1 MKRMISTVIVLLMGL
16 MSCTVMEAVAAKTS
30 DVQTN
35 SATGKRQLAAQPT
48 DKASSEGEWVTI
60 RNGNLW
66 KDTDGNSV
74 QAHGAGFLLVGDTWY
89 MIGENRIASWN
100 PDVNMYSSKD
110 LQTWKFERT
119 IIKNGVTH
127 PDLGKGR
134 FIERPKL
141 MYNARTGKYVVWC
154 HWEQSNYGAS
164 EAAVFECDS
173 VNGAYRYVW
182 SGRPLDVKSRDCNV
196 FVDDDGTAYFISTT
210 SENTNLGLFRLTDD
224 YLAAASHTVL
234 LPGQRREAPAIVK
247 VDGKYYM
254 LSSACSGW
262 DPNQCKLSTS
272 DSLTGGWTSLTPL
285 GNGIAYDTQAAS
297 ILTVKGTK
305 ATTYLYVGDR
315 WQDPDLPQSKTIIFP
330 ISFSNGKCEFTYHQQ
345 FDINFVTGEW
355 RETPVTSTSR
365 ISKKGWTVK
374 SVTSEETAS
383 ENAAAANAIDGD
395 PTTIWHTRYSG
406 TRGEAPHSMTV
417 DMGEEHTVAGFLAM
431 PRMDGSTNGLVREF
445 LLEVSTDYKTW
456 TLATGGSWMP
466 YGGEVY
472 FAPVKARYFRFTALS
487 GTYASVAEFEMLEK
501 APDVEAD
508 EITPY
513 VKVGEEGE
521 WMRTD
526 EVTAAKGSTV
536 VFGPSVEAGRLG
548 NWAFTGPNRLHRST
562 ARENEVKKIASRDA
576 GRYTAVFLNAYGMTS
591 AQDFTLK
598 LGTPSGI
605 GSAMADEAQDV
616 ASVVWYAL
624 DGRRLAHEPLSGC
637 FIEQSCLTDG
647 TQRTVKRMK

>member
-196 FVDDDGTAYFISTT
+196 FIDDDGTAYFISTT

-247 VDGKYYM
+247 VEGKYYM

-285 GNGIAYDTQAAS
+285 GNGIC
-297 ILTVKGTK
+297 L
-305 ATTYLYVGDR
+305 LY
-315 WQDPDLPQSKTIIFP
+315 
-330 ISFSNGKCEFTYHQQ
+330 
-345 FDINFVTGEW
+345 
-355 RETPVTSTSR
+355 TSD
-365 ISKKGWTVK
+365 
-374 SVTSEETAS
+374 A
-383 ENAAAANAIDGD
+383 
-395 PTTIWHTRYSG
+395 
-406 TRGEAPHSMTV
+406 
-417 DMGEEHTVAGFLAM
+417 
-431 PRMDGSTNGLVREF
+431 
-445 LLEVSTDYKTW
+445 
-456 TLATGGSWMP
+456 
-466 YGGEVY
+466 
-472 FAPVKARYFRFTALS
+472 
-487 GTYASVAEFEMLEK
+487 
-501 APDVEAD
+501 AD
-508 EITPY
+508 E
-513 VKVGEEGE
+513 
-521 WMRTD
+521 
-526 EVTAAKGSTV
+526 
-536 VFGPSVEAGRLG
+536 
-548 NWAFTGPNRLHRST
+548 
-562 ARENEVKKIASRDA
+562 
-576 GRYTAVFLNAYGMTS
+576 
-591 AQDFTLK
+591 
-598 LGTPSGI
+598 
-605 GSAMADEAQDV
+605 
-616 ASVVWYAL
+616 
-624 DGRRLAHEPLSGC
+624 
-637 FIEQSCLTDG
+637 
-647 TQRTVKRMK
+647 